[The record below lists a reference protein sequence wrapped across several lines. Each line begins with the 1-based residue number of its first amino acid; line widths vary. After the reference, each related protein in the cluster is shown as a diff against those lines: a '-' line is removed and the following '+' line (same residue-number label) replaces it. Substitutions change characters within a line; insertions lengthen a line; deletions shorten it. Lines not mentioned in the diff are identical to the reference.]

1 MSLFLQSQALT
12 RVVAA
17 LCSAGPVYIGSTIV
31 CAVSAGVARRQVTF
45 LASPRKVTK
54 RRRPEV
60 HRPGKSAGV
69 PCVTRI
75 DGPLRNSGSNG
86 YRARGHVCARPQTV
100 LADIPRRF
108 WFGRR
113 VPRDAK
119 PLPNLGDSHRGLSV
133 SRRLQLLT
141 VIPAQSGT
149 QFDLKFTWQT

>member
-119 PLPNLGDSHRGLSV
+119 PLPNLSDSNRDPVV
-133 SRRLQLLT
+133 SR
-141 VIPAQSGT
+141 PASHFSSFPRRRGPSGVE
-149 QFDLKFTWQT
+149 L

>member
-1 MSLFLQSQALT
+1 MSFVLQSPVSAG
-12 RVVAA
+12 VVAA
-17 LCSAGPVYIGSTIV
+17 FFSAGRVDIASTNV
-31 CAVSAGVARRQVTF
+31 CAVLPGVARRQVTF

-60 HRPGKSAGV
+60 RRPGKSAGV
-69 PCVTRI
+69 PCVTRN
-75 DGPLRNSGSNG
+75 DGPLRNSGSNS
-86 YRARGHVCARPQTV
+86 YRAIGYVCARSQTV
-100 LADIPRRF
+100 LADYPRRF

-141 VIPAQSGT
+141 VIPAQAGT
-149 QFDLKFTWQT
+149 